1 MSRFSIF
8 FTPVGSVL
16 FESSPFLVFVRKN
29 QFHAFRNRPFH
40 TDVRV
45 IVRKT
50 ALIVRMIK
58 ICAFVCKLCGMLL
71 SAYDSIATVSSVM
84 HGEYGIEDVA
94 ISTLTLVGP
103 NGVQGKVPLK
113 LTDEEVAKLQK
124 SANSL
129 KEVISQIEL

>member
-1 MSRFSIF
+1 MQTLRYAS
-8 FTPVGSVL
+8 
-16 FESSPFLVFVRKN
+16 
-29 QFHAFRNRPFH
+29 FR
-40 TDVRV
+40 
-45 IVRKT
+45 
-50 ALIVRMIK
+50 L
-58 ICAFVCKLCGMLL
+58 
-71 SAYDSIATVSSVM
+71 
-84 HGEYGIEDVA
+84 EDVA

>member
-1 MSRFSIF
+1 MRYLSLYANSAVCF
-8 FTPVGSVL
+8 FP
-16 FESSPFLVFVRKN
+16 P
-29 QFHAFRNRPFH
+29 
-40 TDVRV
+40 
-45 IVRKT
+45 
-50 ALIVRMIK
+50 
-58 ICAFVCKLCGMLL
+58 
-71 SAYDSIATVSSVM
+71 TVSSVM